1 MKKLT
6 SFILGLLIVLPLSAS
21 THYTLEEDGTYTYTG
36 DPVNVINIDFTSWT
50 ISDLPSPLTDDM
62 VLAEHLGLGF
72 VKWKIASRNC
82 GDKGTVNAL
91 FNNNNSDFS
100 GGPTNPNTTNKPRI
114 YLPTTATGVASI
126 KVFAGGTSVYM
137 PVYYKDDDH
146 TEWTSAGSLPLT
158 STFAEYSLNLNTKG
172 QTSIYIEYTGTAWP
186 AITNLSLDMKE
197 ASLYELV
204 DAENHIY
211 AYRGES
217 VDEINIDFSS
227 WVTSDLPAQL
237 TDDMELSQK
246 GNLGFVKWKIQ
257 SYTNGNFSQNV
268 LFNNNTGDAGVTIA
282 NNDANQ
288 KNPPRIYFPKT
299 VRGIKSISISHV
311 NTGQTWFQYT
321 YTDANETKSQSVQTA
336 AASAVDA
343 ESTDVITLNTT
354 GPTALYIT
362 YKVTVWP
369 RITRISFTL
378 EDDSPTSLSETE
390 ADTRVIKRIENGQL
404 VIIKNGVR
412 YNILGS
418 NF

>member
-1 MKKLT
+1 MKKLYFLMAT
-6 SFILGLLIVLPLSAS
+6 VLLALPLLAS
-21 THYTLEEDGTYTYTG
+21 DHYTLEEDGTYTYTG
-36 DPVNVINIDFTSWT
+36 DPVNVIDIDFTSWT
-50 ISDLPSPLTDDM
+50 TSDLPSTLTDDM

-72 VKWKIASRNC
+72 VKWKIASRSC
-82 GDKGTVNAL
+82 GEKGTVNAL

-126 KVFAGGTSVYM
+126 KVFAGGTGVYM

-172 QTSIYIEYTGTAWP
+172 QTSIYIEYAGTAWP
-186 AITNLSLDMKE
+186 AITNLNLDMKE

-246 GNLGFVKWKIQ
+246 GNLGFVKWKIENNTGIGQ
-257 SYTNGNFSQNV
+257 KV
-268 LFNNNTGDAGVTIA
+268 LFNNNTSDAGVTIA
-282 NNDANQ
+282 NNAANQ
-288 KNPPRIYFPKT
+288 KNPPRIYFPTT
-299 VRGIKSISISHV
+299 VRGIDSIEIKCYVGSDVMLEAVYSD
-311 NTGQTWFQYT
+311 NTHTNDTVELTLPGSSNNEPKKFAWHLNSVGQTKVYFQYRR
-321 YTDANETKSQSVQTA
+321 TA
-336 AASAVDA
+336 
-343 ESTDVITLNTT
+343 
-354 GPTALYIT
+354 
-362 YKVTVWP
+362 WP
-369 RITRISFTL
+369 RILKIDFTL
-378 EDDSPTSLSETE
+378 VDDSPTSLSETE